1 MPQADPDTV
10 ISCRSIRSHK
20 PCAPRALVLTMYDD
34 DDVIVLAAL
43 REGAVRLHTQGAG
56 PDQIVAAVARGEALF
71 GAGIAAS
78 KLQHFGHGRLH
89 RPFASGA

>member
-1 MPQADPDTV
+1 
-10 ISCRSIRSHK
+10 
-20 PCAPRALVLTMYDD
+20 MYD

-56 PDQIVAAVARGEALF
+56 PDQIVTAVRVIARGEALF

-78 KLQHFGHGRLH
+78 MLQHFGHGRLH